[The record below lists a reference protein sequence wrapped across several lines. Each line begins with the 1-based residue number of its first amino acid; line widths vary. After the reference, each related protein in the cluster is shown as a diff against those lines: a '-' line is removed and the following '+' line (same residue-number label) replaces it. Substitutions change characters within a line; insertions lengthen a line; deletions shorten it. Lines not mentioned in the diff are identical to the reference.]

1 MKLELNAPLTDT
13 RNYGVDLLRI
23 VAMFMVLFL
32 HILGNG
38 GILFEVEVLSSH
50 GLTAWF
56 FEMAT
61 FSAINC
67 YGVISGYV
75 GVNAKYKYSNLVML
89 WLQVVS
95 YSVIITLVYHLRYP
109 ALVPLSAFKAALTP
123 ICSKQYWYVTAYA
136 GMFLLMPVLSKGA
149 KALTKKQFKAT
160 LAALF
165 VALSLLPSL
174 FTNDIFATLW
184 GYTLLWLSFL
194 YLAGAYVKLHGL
206 FKNSAKISL
215 AVYGGCTIFSWVFKL
230 WEESVSKEG
239 KYADLASGFIAQYT
253 SPPMLISGV
262 ALFVLFA
269 NLNIP
274 SFLKKAVKIIS
285 PCAFGVYII
294 HAHPLLWDRLITYRY
309 AHYIDYNPFV
319 MILLVALTAIVMFVL
334 FAFIDFIRLKIFEA
348 LKIRQLLL
356 KLENKLTGGMW
367 DC

>member
-1 MKLELNAPLTDT
+1 MKLEVKAPLTDT

-38 GILFEVEVLSSH
+38 GILFEVEVLSAH
-50 GLTAWF
+50 GITAWF

-75 GVNAKYKYSNLVML
+75 SVNSKYKYSNLALV
-89 WLQVVS
+89 WLQVVC
-95 YSVIITLVYHLRYP
+95 YSVAITLIYHLRYP
-109 ALVPLSAFKAALTP
+109 ALVPLGAFKSALMP
-123 ICSKQYWYVTAYA
+123 ICSKQYWYVTAYT
-136 GMFLLMPVLSKGA
+136 GTFLLMPILSKGA
-149 KALTKKQFKAT
+149 RALTKKQFKAT
-160 LAALF
+160 LTVLF

-174 FTNDIFATLW
+174 LVSDIFATLW
-184 GYTLLWLSFL
+184 GYSLLWLSFL
-194 YLAGAYVKLHGL
+194 YLAGAYIKLHGL
-206 FKNSAKISL
+206 FRNSAKISL
-215 AVYGGCTIFSWVFKL
+215 MIYGGCTLFSWVFKL

-239 KYADLASGFIAQYT
+239 KYADLATGFIAQYT
-253 SPPMLISGV
+253 SPAMLISGV

-269 NLNIP
+269 NLSIP
-274 SFLKKAVKIIS
+274 DVLKKAVKIVS

-309 AHYIDYNPFV
+309 AHFIEYNPIV
-319 MILLVALTAIVMFVL
+319 MVLMVFLTAIVMFTV
-334 FAFIDFIRLKIFEA
+334 FAFVDFIRLKIFEL
-348 LKIRQLLL
+348 LKIKQLLL
-356 KLENKLTGGMW
+356 KIENKLTGGMW